1 MRKVLSILLLLSA
14 STTAEASVQ
23 SFKTDDTATLRPVS
37 IMEKHPA
44 ANPDLQRTCKPVLLF
59 MRFPD
64 GRVML
69 VGIVQPKA
77 AC

>member
-1 MRKVLSILLLLSA
+1 MSKVLSILLLLLA
-14 STTAEASVQ
+14 SGAEASVQ
-23 SFKTDDTATLRPVS
+23 SFKADDTATLRPVS

-44 ANPDLQRTCKPVLLF
+44 ADIDLKRTCKPVLLF

-69 VGIVQPKA
+69 VGIVQSKA